1 MQQSSKSLSI
11 NLRKNHWKSVT
22 SQRKT
27 TAYSK
32 TPSTTTTNVL
42 LSTMTTPSVPRTMRA
57 IQVVEFNKPYQ
68 INTIPVPSDLGPHDL
83 LVKVAVASNCHTDSM
98 VLEGVFHSALPQT
111 ASHEGAGTVVS
122 VGSAVQDF
130 AAGDRVM
137 CGLPLHP
144 CGYCKDCLGPER
156 QRQYC
161 GNIDGHVGVTA
172 QGCFAEYVKVDAR
185 SSTRLPREVSFMS
198 AAPLACAGRT
208 VWRSVLETE
217 LKAGEWICFVGS
229 GGGLGH
235 LGVQFAKALGLKI
248 VGVDARDEGLALT
261 KEYGADVVV
270 DARKGKG
277 EAVKAVQ
284 AVTGGMGADATVNLS
299 DASSAAGLACAVTK
313 MHGLMVQIAQ
323 PDTVEIPFP
332 ELIFRDIRVRGSL
345 ICSPE
350 ESKSMLKCIAEHGV
364 TVKTN
369 PFHGLDKIE
378 DLVSMVHGGKIQ
390 GKAIIIVDDEQI
402 KREKEL
408 GAKF

>member
-1 MQQSSKSLSI
+1 
-11 NLRKNHWKSVT
+11 
-22 SQRKT
+22 
-27 TAYSK
+27 
-32 TPSTTTTNVL
+32 
-42 LSTMTTPSVPRTMRA
+42 
-57 IQVVEFNKPYQ
+57 
-68 INTIPVPSDLGPHDL
+68 
-83 LVKVAVASNCHTDSM
+83 M
-98 VLEGVFHSALPQT
+98 VLGGVFNSALPQT

-122 VGSAVQDF
+122 TSSAVLDF
-130 AAGDRVM
+130 SIGDRVM

-144 CGYCKDCLGPER
+144 CGTCGNCTGPEK
-156 QRQYC
+156 QKQYC
-161 GNIDGHVGVTA
+161 GNIDEHVGVTA
-172 QGCFAEYVKVDAR
+172 QGCFAEFVKVDAR
-185 SSTRLPREVSFMS
+185 SSTKLPREVSFMS

-217 LKAGEWICFVGS
+217 LKADEWICFVGS

-248 VGVDARDEGLALT
+248 VGIDARDGGLALR

-270 DARKGKG
+270 DAREGMS

-364 TVKTN
+364 TVKTSI
-369 PFHGLDKIE
+369 HYGLDKIE

-390 GKAIIIVDDEQI
+390 DKAIIIVDDEQI
-402 KREKEL
+402 KREKKL